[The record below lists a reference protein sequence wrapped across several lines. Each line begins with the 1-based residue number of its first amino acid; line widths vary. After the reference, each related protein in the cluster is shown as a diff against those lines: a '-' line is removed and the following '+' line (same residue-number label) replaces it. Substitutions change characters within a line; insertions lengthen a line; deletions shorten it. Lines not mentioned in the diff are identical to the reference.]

1 MPLRCVS
8 QDVRAI
14 TLALVAKRQ
23 RRNQT
28 ELDPGLTNRPA
39 PGFIGFGT
47 LVSFR
52 RSIGLA
58 GLIALTVILVL
69 GLQAARAP
77 AAVLAGPLLAGLVF
91 ALGGLAWRPG
101 PSLLLLSQAVIGCAI
116 GSVMA
121 PALAD
126 AALWSRGGAIM
137 VAGLAPLLLGV
148 LMSGFAARMTRMSS
162 ATAVWGLTPGG
173 ASAMIGLAAA
183 AGADIQKVALFQY
196 LRLLLAAL
204 TALAVAQALVGP
216 THASTPKDW
225 TPALELSGVVIMA
238 IAVGISAWSAQVLR
252 RPSLAIL
259 LPIGFS
265 GVLTVLQAPSLQTP
279 PTLAAAAY
287 AVVGWRI
294 GLSFTRATVLE
305 NVRALPMMTSL
316 VLALVAGCALIGLGL
331 GWAFD
336 IDPLTAHL
344 ATNPGGVDTVMII
357 AFGGE
362 GDVPFVLAAHLL
374 RFLAILLLARSVA
387 QWIEAR
393 GAVRAS
399 ARRAPKV

>member
-1 MPLRCVS
+1 M
-8 QDVRAI
+8 
-14 TLALVAKRQ
+14 
-23 RRNQT
+23 
-28 ELDPGLTNRPA
+28 
-39 PGFIGFGT
+39 
-47 LVSFR
+47 
-52 RSIGLA
+52 
-58 GLIALTVILVL
+58 IALTIVLVV
-69 GLQAARAP
+69 GLQAAGAP

-91 ALGGLAWRPG
+91 ALGGLTWRPG
-101 PSLLLLSQAVIGCAI
+101 PGLLLLSQAVIGCAI

-126 AALWSRGGAIM
+126 AALWSRGGPIV
-137 VAGLAPLLLGV
+137 VAGLAPLVLGV
-148 LMSGFAARMTRMSS
+148 VMSGCATRMTRMSS

-204 TALAVAQALVGP
+204 TALAVAQVLVGP
-216 THASTPKDW
+216 TPTSTPKDW
-225 TPALELSGVVIMA
+225 TPSLDVSGVVLMA
-238 IAVGISAWSAQVLR
+238 IAVGISAWGAQVLR

-265 GVLTVLQAPSLQTP
+265 GVLTILRAPPLETP

-294 GLSFTRATVLE
+294 GLSFTRATLLE
-305 NVRALPMMTSL
+305 NARALPMMTSL
-316 VLALVAGCALIGLGL
+316 VLVLVAGCALIGLSL
-331 GWAFD
+331 GQLFD

-357 AFGGE
+357 AVAGE
-362 GDVPFVLAAHLL
+362 GDVPFILAAHLL
-374 RFLAILLLARSVA
+374 RFLAILLLARSVT

-393 GAVRAS
+393 GAVRA
-399 ARRAPKV
+399 